1 MAVAAQLRRPGAHE
15 VVIATRAAAVGP
27 ADLTEPVDRM
37 IGGEFSGDV
46 IEVGSDVD
54 PDLLHAPVVVLGSQ
68 PCGRCDRCLDG
79 LATLCKESQ
88 TRGQTID
95 GGLAEAVLVRAD
107 EVLPLPDGLGHERA
121 TLMHRLARALR
132 ATRRSGARPGDA
144 TAVMGSTPLGLATTA
159 VVLAA
164 GSGKTALIDD
174 HQRCR
179 DALTEA
185 GALTLGAPSDP
196 AGWDTLRGDLGG
208 YGPDVVFECAGTP
221 QSRLAAIELARPAGT
236 VVMVANDATPVTMD
250 INLLVMGD
258 KQVRGSRGYTVA
270 EARTTLELMTR
281 SRIDVS
287 KLIGTTLDIG
297 EFLAAAADGSLDTL
311 LGGCQATVVRWHPDA
326 AVLR

>member
-1 MAVAAQLRRPGAHE
+1 MAVAAELRRPDADE

-27 ADLTEPVDRM
+27 SDLTGPFDRV

-46 IEVGSDVD
+46 IDVGTDVD
-54 PDLLHAPVVVLGSQ
+54 PDLLHAPVAVLGPQ
-68 PCGRCDRCLDG
+68 PCGRCERCLAG
-79 LATLCKESQ
+79 LTTLCKESK
-88 TRGQTID
+88 TRGQTIN
-95 GGLAEAVLVRAD
+95 GGLAEAVLVSAN
-107 EVLPLPDGLGHERA
+107 EVLPLPDGLGHEQA

-132 ATRRSGARPGDA
+132 ATRRSGARPGDT
-144 TAVMGSTPLGLATTA
+144 TAVVGSTPLGLAAAT

-174 HQRCR
+174 HQSCR
-179 DALTEA
+179 SALTDA
-185 GALTLGAPSDP
+185 GALTLAAPSD
-196 AGWDTLRGDLGG
+196 AASWDTLKGDLDG

-270 EARTTLELMTR
+270 EARTTLELMAR

-297 EFLAAAADGSLDTL
+297 DFLAAAADGSLDTL
-311 LGGCQATVVRWHPDA
+311 VAGCQATVVRWQPDA